1 VSAAGGAPDRPRRL
15 RLGALLASGV
25 ALSALL
31 AVVGLSLGS
40 AELGA
45 GAIARVLAAHLLPAG
60 SAAGGDLAIDPV
72 ADAIVWSL
80 RLPRVLLAMLVGAS
94 LAIAGALMQ
103 GLFRN
108 ALASPG
114 IVGTSAGA
122 SLGAICALA
131 FGLADQSVLAL
142 PALAIGGA
150 LAALLVVQAIAT
162 RDGSSPAATLLLAG
176 VALTAFIGAINAWI
190 IASSWE
196 EHEVARRIS
205 YWLLGGL
212 SDRGWIHVAIVA
224 PCLLGAGIVA
234 WWLGRDLDLLLE
246 GEEVASAL
254 GVEVERTR
262 RVLLAASAVLAGAA
276 VAVSGVVAFVGLVVP
291 HVVRLLLGPAH
302 RTLLV
307 AGAVTGAWFVLGA
320 DLVARTVVAPQ
331 ELQLGVVTA
340 FVGAPFFLFLLV
352 RHRWEIGE

>member
-1 VSAAGGAPDRPRRL
+1 MAVGA
-15 RLGALLASGV
+15 ALLVLFG
-25 ALSALL
+25 L
-31 AVVGLSLGS
+31 VGLLLGS
-40 AELGA
+40 ADLGVDE
-45 GAIARVLAAHLLPAG
+45 IAAVLAAHLLPGGG
-60 SAAGGDLAIDPV
+60 SAAGPSDGPIGAVESVDPV
-72 ADAIVWSL
+72 SDAIVWSL
-80 RLPRVLLAMLVGAS
+80 RLPRVLLAMLVGAA

-131 FGLADQSVLAL
+131 FGLADESILAL

-150 LAALLVVQAIAT
+150 FAALLIVQAIAT

-212 SDRGWIHVAIVA
+212 SDRGWIHVGIVA
-224 PCLLGAGIVA
+224 PCLLAAGAVS
-234 WWLGRDLDLLLE
+234 WWLARDLDLLLE
-246 GEEVASAL
+246 GEEVAGAL
-254 GVEVERTR
+254 GVDVERAKR
-262 RVLLAASAVLAGAA
+262 ILLAAAAVLAGSA

-307 AGAVTGAWFVLGA
+307 ACAVTGAWFVLGA
-320 DLVARTVVAPQ
+320 DLVARTAVAPQ

-352 RHRWEIGE
+352 RHRWEGGE